1 MIIDQL
7 LSYPCSPKCTNAHTS
22 TDTYSILNEKIPGYR
37 KGHLTTTLLLRF
49 RDDIIQAM
57 KRDEIMPVFPDL
69 SKAFDTVDH
78 TRILEKMH
86 KWVTCVKN
94 DSLHE

>member
-1 MIIDQL
+1 
-7 LSYPCSPKCTNAHTS
+7 
-22 TDTYSILNEKIPGYR
+22 
-37 KGHLTTTLLLRF
+37 
-49 RDDIIQAM
+49 M

-69 SKAFDTVDH
+69 SKAFDAVDH

>member
-1 MIIDQL
+1 MLSKVYERPHIDR
-7 LSYPCSPKCTNAHTS
+7 H
-22 TDTYSILNEKIPGYR
+22 SILNEKIPDYR

-49 RDDIIQAM
+49 RDDNIQAM

-86 KWVTCVKN
+86 KWATCVKN

>member
-1 MIIDQL
+1 MLSKVYERPHIDR
-7 LSYPCSPKCTNAHTS
+7 H
-22 TDTYSILNEKIPGYR
+22 SILNEKIPDYR

-49 RDDIIQAM
+49 RDDNIQAM

>member
-1 MIIDQL
+1 MYEHPHIDR
-7 LSYPCSPKCTNAHTS
+7 H
-22 TDTYSILNEKIPGYR
+22 SILNVKISGYR
-37 KGHLTTTLLLRF
+37 KGHSTTTLLLRF
-49 RDDIIQAM
+49 KDDIIQAM
-57 KRDEIMPVFPDL
+57 KRDEITMAVFPDL

-94 DSLHE
+94 DSFHK